1 MNRGYIAQIYKNEV
15 LIQQSFHK
23 LKKDA
28 EKFAEESLT
37 EPNMFYT
44 VSAGVW
50 TDVEIPEHN
59 EEELNEEE

>member
-1 MNRGYIAQIYKNEV
+1 MNKGYIAQIYKNEV

-28 EKFAEESLT
+28 EQFAEESLT

-44 VSAGVW
+44 VSPGVW
-50 TDVEIPEHN
+50 TEITKYDQNKEEPN
-59 EEELNEEE
+59 EEE